1 MGLILLVGLG
11 AILGWLS
18 AIIAGTRT
26 DRGLQI
32 NILTGIVGAVL
43 VGLIVNPL
51 IGAADIFADSASAM
65 ALMIAAIGA
74 AALLATVNLL
84 RNGELR

>member
-32 NILTGIVGAVL
+32 NILTGL
-43 VGLIVNPL
+43 SLIH
-51 IGAADIFADSASAM
+51 I
-65 ALMIAAIGA
+65 
-74 AALLATVNLL
+74 
-84 RNGELR
+84 

>member
-43 VGLIVNPL
+43 VGLIVNSL

-74 AALLATVNLL
+74 TALLATVNLL

>member
-32 NILTGIVGAVL
+32 NILTGIIGAVL

>member
-74 AALLATVNLL
+74 TALLATVNLL